1 MGSTVRTTTRAPRK
15 STTSCSSM
23 TSAIETDVISID
35 SKGRT
40 HTSSTVKTTVV
51 PASSCVSTTPTSTT
65 RTTAKASRASHT
77 SPTTN
82 TNKSKHTTNGKS
94 VWRSGTVSCTEPF
107 QPVFTRF
114 VPPNEHTTTTSFVDC
129 EIINL

>member
-1 MGSTVRTTTRAPRK
+1 MGGS
-15 STTSCSSM
+15 
-23 TSAIETDVISID
+23 
-35 SKGRT
+35 T

-65 RTTAKASRASHT
+65 RTTTKASRSSNT

-82 TNKSKHTTNGKS
+82 TNKSKHSTGKS

-114 VPPNEHTTTTSFVDC
+114 VPPYEHTTTTSFVDC

>member
-1 MGSTVRTTTRAPRK
+1 MGVVPASSCA
-15 STTSCSSM
+15 STTPP
-23 TSAIETDVISID
+23 
-35 SKGRT
+35 
-40 HTSSTVKTTVV
+40 STVKTTVV

-65 RTTAKASRASHT
+65 RTTTKASRSTNT

-114 VPPNEHTTTTSFVDC
+114 VPPYEHTTTTSFVDC

>member
-1 MGSTVRTTTRAPRK
+1 MGRAPRK

-35 SKGRT
+35 SKGST

-65 RTTAKASRASHT
+65 RTT
-77 SPTTN
+77 TN
-82 TNKSKHTTNGKS
+82 TNKSKHSTGKS

-114 VPPNEHTTTTSFVDC
+114 VPPYEHTTTTSFVDC